1 VSCVLARVVAEVH
14 GDRTRPAEVLD
25 RTGVEDR
32 DAHQDAPTSVGDD
45 IRSDMLASM
54 GPELVREARKRAG
67 LTQAELA
74 RRVGTSQPA
83 IARIEA
89 GRSQPSFDRVVELL
103 RACGFDLLVHLEPAE
118 ASDWAQAREL
128 LGLTPDER
136 VAQNAAGLAF
146 ADELRAAYREA
157 VGA

>member
-1 VSCVLARVVAEVH
+1 
-14 GDRTRPAEVLD
+14 
-25 RTGVEDR
+25 
-32 DAHQDAPTSVGDD
+32 
-45 IRSDMLASM
+45 M

-103 RACGFDLLVHLEPAE
+103 RACGFDLLVGLGQVDDADLHQARDLAALAPAE
-118 ASDWAQAREL
+118 RLDVLVTTVARLSD
-128 LGLTPDER
+128 
-136 VAQNAAGLAF
+136 
-146 ADELRAAYREA
+146 LRALA
-157 VGA
+157 VRQGVA